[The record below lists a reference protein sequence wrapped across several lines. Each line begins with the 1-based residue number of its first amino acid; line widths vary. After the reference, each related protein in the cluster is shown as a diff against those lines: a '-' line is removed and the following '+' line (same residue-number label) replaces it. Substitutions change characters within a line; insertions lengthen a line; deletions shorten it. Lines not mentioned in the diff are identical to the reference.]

1 MQLGH
6 HFLHLSHQLRLSQ
19 GLRMILRLLSCP
31 LPLRNSKNLL
41 VHLLNPHITLLKLV
55 EVAVAVA

>member
-1 MQLGH
+1 MRLGH

-19 GLRMILRLLSCP
+19 GLRMILRLHP

-41 VHLLNPHITLLKLV
+41 VRLLNLHIILLKLA
-55 EVAVAVA
+55 EVAVA